1 MIRSFVLG
9 ALTATPLVF
18 AVFPTAP
25 QPAAQSGCSNLWV
38 NEPLVVY
45 DITGST
51 LAGLVD
57 SNLVV
62 YDSGVIKL
70 SSASAQPGQG
80 RALLSY
86 VSPQEAQDFARELAL
101 AGGLSI
107 CDQNAA
113 GSDVPLKTLSL
124 FRSAKTD
131 TRVHT
136 FSWWFAL
143 NEYAPIQQRIDQFI
157 QTNFNSF

>member
-1 MIRSFVLG
+1 MIRSFILG
-9 ALTATPLVF
+9 ALTATPLVYAAF
-18 AVFPTAP
+18 APAP
-25 QPAAQSGCSNLWV
+25 QPAAQSGCSNLWMV
-38 NEPLVVY
+38 EPLVVY

-51 LAGLVD
+51 LAGPLD

-62 YDSGVIKL
+62 YDSGVVKL
-70 SSASAQPGQG
+70 SSASAQPGAG

-86 VSPQEAQDFARELAL
+86 VTQQEARDFARELAL

-113 GSDVPLKTLSL
+113 GSDVPLKTLTL
-124 FRSAKTD
+124 FRSGKTD

-136 FSWWFAL
+136 FSWWFSL